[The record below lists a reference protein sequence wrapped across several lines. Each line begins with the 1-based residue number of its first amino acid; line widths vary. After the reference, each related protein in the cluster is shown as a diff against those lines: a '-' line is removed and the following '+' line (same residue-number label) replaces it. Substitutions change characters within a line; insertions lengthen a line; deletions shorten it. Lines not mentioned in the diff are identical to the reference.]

1 MKDFRFLDRLVAPL
15 GFAVPKEPA
24 APMSRKLRLLL
35 VLPGFSPVVTFPL
48 IHWLKS
54 SDPVGV
60 ARFAP
65 VLAVVG
71 IVAFGLYIWL
81 WWRVTIDQHWQQ
93 LAKIDHDV
101 VRSR

>member
-24 APMSRKLRLLL
+24 PPMWRKLRLLL
-35 VLPGFSPVVTFPL
+35 VLPGLSPVVTFPL

-54 SDPVGV
+54 SVSGGWR
-60 ARFAP
+60 RFAP

-71 IVAFGLYIWL
+71 IVALGLYAWL
-81 WWRVTIDQHWQQ
+81 CWRVTIDQHWQQ